1 MIFDTS
7 QDVLP
12 YLHGALEVA
21 VLQRRR
27 LLQAGH
33 DRRMVPRKLLRL
45 RHMRRVGDMCSESV
59 YGGPIRGP

>member
-1 MIFDTS
+1 MIFDTG
-7 QDVLP
+7 QEVLP
-12 YLHGALEVA
+12 HLHGALEVA

-45 RHMRRVGDMCSESV
+45 RHTRRVGKMCSNRV

>member
-1 MIFDTS
+1 MIFDTG

-21 VLQRRR
+21 ILQRRR

-33 DRRMVPRKLLRL
+33 DRRMVPRKFLRL
-45 RHMRRVGDMCSESV
+45 RHTRIIGIMCSKSV